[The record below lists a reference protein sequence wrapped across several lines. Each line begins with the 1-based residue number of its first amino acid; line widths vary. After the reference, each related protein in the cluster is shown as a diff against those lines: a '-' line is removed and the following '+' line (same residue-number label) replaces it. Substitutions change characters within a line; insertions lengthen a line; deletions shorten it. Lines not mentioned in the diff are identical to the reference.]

1 MQSCLAV
8 SLAPRAVIDMSRTIL
23 TDRGRFSTDTRGVLS
38 AMMLWTIF
46 EVVSVQAL
54 LCVGGVAT
62 PAAAGN
68 ERDWD
73 DCNADDPVR
82 SLVACTRILLD
93 KHEKKR
99 ALAFYNRGYVYKIR
113 GDLERAIADYDHA
126 IRLEPEAAAFYY
138 DRGVAYHAGG
148 GVNRAIV
155 DYNKAIRLDPGSFR
169 AYRARGLAYLYSGA
183 SAKALADVSQ
193 ASEIDPKN
201 AYTALWVDIVG
212 SRNNIASRLPQA
224 ILNIDMTAWPAP
236 VIRMF
241 LGEMTPY
248 DVRAAAEDPDAG
260 KRQGQL
266 CEADFYSGELA
277 LRRGAR
283 GEMVRL
289 FRLAASDC
297 PHDFEE
303 WIAANA
309 ELRALGASRRTSSLR

>member
-1 MQSCLAV
+1 MMLC
-8 SLAPRAVIDMSRTIL
+8 TIL
-23 TDRGRFSTDTRGVLS
+23 
-38 AMMLWTIF
+38 
-46 EVVSVQAL
+46 EVVSAQAL
-54 LCVGGVAT
+54 LCVGGAAT

-82 SLVACTRILLD
+82 SLAACTRILAG
-93 KHEKKR
+93 KNENNR
-99 ALAFYNRGYVYKIR
+99 ALAYYNRGYVYKIK
-113 GDLERAIADYDHA
+113 GDLDRAIADYDKA
-126 IRLEPEAAAFYY
+126 IRLEPKAAAFYY
-138 DRGVAYHAGG
+138 DRGVAYHASGS
-148 GVNRAIV
+148 VNRAIA
-155 DYNKAIRLDPGSFR
+155 DYNKAIRLDPRSSQ
-169 AYRARGLAYLYSGA
+169 AYRARGLAYLYGGA
-183 SAKALADVSQ
+183 PVKALADVSQ

-224 ILNIDMTAWPAP
+224 ILKIDMTAWPAP

-241 LGEMTPY
+241 LGEMMPAA
-248 DVRAAAEDPDAG
+248 VRAAADDPDAG

-277 LRRGAR
+277 LRHGAR

-297 PHDFEE
+297 PQDFEE

-309 ELRALGASRRTSSLR
+309 ELKVLGASRRTGSVP